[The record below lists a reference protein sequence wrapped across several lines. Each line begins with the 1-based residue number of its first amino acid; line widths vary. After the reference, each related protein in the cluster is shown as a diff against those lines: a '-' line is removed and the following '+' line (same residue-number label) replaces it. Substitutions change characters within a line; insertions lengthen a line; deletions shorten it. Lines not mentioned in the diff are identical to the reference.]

1 MKFTIVASLLFA
13 AFAVANPLAAG
24 ADEVEAREDCRGQGN
39 TCNVAV
45 PGGKCCKG
53 LKCNGSNICVK
64 K

>member
-13 AFAVANPLAAG
+13 AFAVANPMAAG
-24 ADEVEAREDCRGQGN
+24 GDDLEARSCRGEGN

-45 PGGKCCKG
+45 PDGKCCSG
-53 LKCNGSNICVK
+53 LKCNKNNVCVK